1 MARMSSVADL
11 FPPLGLTI
19 EAGPLVMRGI
29 SDEILPELCDLAV
42 RGIHDPAAMPFYFP
56 WTDAPL
62 DQLARNTAAFHWRS
76 RASFGPAEWGLHLAV
91 FHEGRLVGTQG
102 LDAADYLVTRTAE
115 TGSWLGREFQG
126 LGIGTAM
133 RQAICAFAF
142 DHLDA
147 AAITSGAFL
156 DNPSSLGVSRKVGYQ
171 PNGIRRL
178 KRREG
183 ELALNQALVLT
194 PSDLVRGPHEL
205 HVTGLEALRVALGLD
220 A

>member
-1 MARMSSVADL
+1 MSTAAEL

-19 EAGPLVMRGI
+19 EAGPVVLRGI

-42 RGIHDPAAMPFYFP
+42 RGIHEPGAMPFFVP
-56 WTDAPL
+56 WTDAPR
-62 DQLARNTAAFHWRS
+62 DRLARNTAAYHWRA
-76 RASFGPAEWGLHLAV
+76 RAEFTPEAWGLHLAV

-102 LDAADYLVTRTAE
+102 FETSDYLVTRTGE

-126 LGIGTAM
+126 RGIGTAM

-147 AAITSGAFL
+147 AAITSGAFV
-156 DNPSSLGVSRKVGYQ
+156 DNPASLAVSRKLGYR

-183 ELALNQALVLT
+183 ELALNQALVLA
-194 PSDLVRGPHEL
+194 PEDLVRGPHP
-205 HVTGLEALRVALGLD
+205 LRVSGVDELRAFIGLD
-220 A
+220 AA